1 MCGRKRAC
9 VIIAEG
15 GCDSKTGE
23 RSDGEEIVKDGIEC
37 EASAKS
43 LMRNSGRNQ

>member
-1 MCGRKRAC
+1 M
-9 VIIAEG
+9 IAEG

-23 RSDGEEIVKDGIEC
+23 RTDGEEMVKDGMAW

-43 LMRNSGRNQ
+43 LMRNSWRN